1 MIFKHQILHL
11 EISRGIFFKV
21 VEEEDLDKVV
31 DFYFDVFLKGGLGF
45 LISILWWTIY

>member
-1 MIFKHQILHL
+1 MIFNHKIFHR
-11 EISRGIFFKV
+11 EISRGIIFKG

-45 LISILWWTIY
+45 LICIL